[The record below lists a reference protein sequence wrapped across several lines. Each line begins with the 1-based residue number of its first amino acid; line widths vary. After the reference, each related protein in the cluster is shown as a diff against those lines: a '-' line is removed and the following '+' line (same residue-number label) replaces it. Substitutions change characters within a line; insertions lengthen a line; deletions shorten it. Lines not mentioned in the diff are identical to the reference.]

1 VVPAATKIAINESFD
16 RNDKLNPRTQSW
28 SLTLQRR
35 IPWGITAE
43 SSYVGS
49 KSDQLR
55 NAGLTNI
62 NIVPFGAMLNDPNG
76 NADAYRPFQLYGA
89 INVIDHTLYS
99 NYHSWQN
106 LISRQTGRVSFTAAY
121 TFSKAL
127 GIRGGQQG
135 RSLQPPSLDQIRD
148 FSYGVL
154 GNDRRHLFSLAY
166 SWLLPEV
173 KTGVTNA
180 LLGNW
185 QISGISQFVSGAP
198 LQVIGGDGN
207 FRLDGTTSNGT
218 TISNQ
223 SITGSPDIPV
233 MPVLTCDPRGGGGDV
248 LARAE
253 CFGAPSPGQN
263 GNFIWPN
270 VVGNSYVNHD
280 LSLFKNFP
288 FGSGGKKFQFRAS
301 AYNVF
306 NHPQRAP
313 DDAQNLNVT
322 FANGVQTNAN
332 LGLLPSDNKYGRRII
347 QLAFK
352 FYF

>member
-1 VVPAATKIAINESFD
+1 VTFE
-16 RNDKLNPRTQSW
+16 T
-28 SLTLQRR
+28 
-35 IPWGITAE
+35 
-43 SSYVGS
+43 SYVGS

-55 NAGLTNI
+55 NAGLNNI

-106 LISRQTGRVSFTAAY
+106 LLSRQTGTFSFTAAY
-121 TFSKAL
+121 TYSKAL

-135 RSLQPPSLDQIRD
+135 RAIQPPDLSLLRD
-148 FSYGVL
+148 YSYGVL
-154 GNDRRHLFSLAY
+154 GNDRRHLLSVAY
-166 SWLLPEV
+166 SWMLPEV
-173 KTGVTNA
+173 SSGITNA
-180 LLGNW
+180 ILGNW

-198 LQVIGGDGN
+198 LQVVGGDGN
-207 FRLDGTTSNGT
+207 FRLDGTGAGGVTL
-218 TISNQ
+218 SNQ
-223 SITGSPDIPV
+223 AITGSPDILQ
-233 MPVLTCDPRGGGGDV
+233 MPVLTCDPRGSGDV
-248 LARAE
+248 LATPS
-253 CFGAPSPGQN
+253 CFAAPAPGQN
-263 GNFIWPN
+263 GNYIWPN
-270 VVGNSYVNHD
+270 IAGPSYINHD

-288 FGSGGKKFQFRAS
+288 FGGNRKFQFRLS

-313 DDAQNLNVT
+313 DDALNLNLNYT
-322 FANGVQTNAN
+322 NGVQTNTSF
-332 LGLLPSDNKYGRRII
+332 GLLPDDNKYGRRII